1 MKLVLKDKTEIN
13 IISMTDNYNAKGI
26 GNDDDKRS
34 LNFTISDPD
43 DRITIEYLA
52 EILNTENL
60 SEAKIITDD
69 DITKMIRPC
78 EIISITDNLADDSH
92 FITIRASYI

>member
-1 MKLVLKDKTEIN
+1 MKLILKDKTEIN
-13 IISMTDNYNAKGI
+13 IISMSDNYNAKGSV
-26 GNDDDKRS
+26 DEDKRS
-34 LNFTISDPD
+34 LNFSISDPESN
-43 DRITIEYLA
+43 ITIEYLA
-52 EILNTENL
+52 EVLTSDNL

-78 EIISITDNLADDSH
+78 EIVNITDNLADNSH